1 MRGSGAFGELVVED
15 WQAAKLLRPSA
26 IKPVL
31 ATLEQTLVI
40 KKLGR
45 LSATDQ
51 QRLREMIAALF
62 G

>member
-1 MRGSGAFGELVVED
+1 MAG
-15 WQAAKLLRPSA
+15 LLRPSA

-40 KKLGR
+40 RKLGV
-45 LSATDQ
+45 LHTADQ
-51 QRLREMIAALF
+51 AALRQAIKETL